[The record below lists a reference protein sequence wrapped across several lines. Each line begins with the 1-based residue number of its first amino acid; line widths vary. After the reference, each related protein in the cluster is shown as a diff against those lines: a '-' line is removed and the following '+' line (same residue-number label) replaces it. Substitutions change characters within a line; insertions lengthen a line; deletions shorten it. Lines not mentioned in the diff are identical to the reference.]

1 MSRAPAWAR
10 DEQPTLEELSHA
22 GMREEVAVVQFA
34 ALLEALEEDAIA
46 IRSSFGPET
55 ASVLGLA
62 EPPTPLTEAMWD
74 ADVDPA
80 WKREQLAKARGLL
93 PWSQNQAKLAEE
105 ASDFRA

>member
-74 ADVDPA
+74 ADIPA
-80 WKREQLAKARGLL
+80 DWKKEQLEKARGLL
-93 PWSQNQAKLAEE
+93 PWSRHPNELSESAR
-105 ASDFRA
+105 DFRE